1 MRNVLWTLVGLFV
14 AFVLGVALFNF
25 VIMPRFV
32 QTNVEVVVPR
42 LIGLEAEQAERQ
54 CQRRGL
60 KMQVDDRRHSEGIP
74 VDRILS
80 QTPTADARVKR
91 GRTVR
96 VHVSLG
102 TQMVNVPDIRGMTLR
117 QARLQLDN
125 ANLLLGRV
133 SRIYVGDSGQVVRAT
148 RPRSGSETAVGNA
161 IDVLVAVGEGAE
173 PYLMPDFNGRALEE
187 VRGLIV
193 ERGFRVGRLT
203 YRSRKGVYPGT
214 ILEHY
219 PPSGS
224 LILKGESID
233 LVAATPD

>member
-42 LIGLEAEQAERQ
+42 LIGLEAEQAERV
-54 CQRRGL
+54 CKRRGL
-60 KMQVDDRRHSEGIP
+60 KLQIDDRRHSEGIP
-74 VDRILS
+74 VDRVLS

-96 VHVSLG
+96 VHVSMG
-102 TQMVNVPDIRGMTLR
+102 TEMVNVPDIRGMTLR

-133 SRIYVGDSGQVVRAT
+133 SRIYVGDPGQVVRAT
-148 RPRSGSETAVGNA
+148 RPRSGTEAAVGNA
-161 IDVLVAVGEGAE
+161 IDVLLAVGEGAE

-187 VRGLIV
+187 VRALIV